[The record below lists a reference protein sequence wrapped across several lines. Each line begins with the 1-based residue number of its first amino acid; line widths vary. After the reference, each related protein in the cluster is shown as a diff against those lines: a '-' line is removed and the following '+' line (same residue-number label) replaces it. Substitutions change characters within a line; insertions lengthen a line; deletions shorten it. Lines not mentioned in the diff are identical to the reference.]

1 MGQHRIFEIEQ
12 AICPGDSHCDRRE
25 RLRYRVHV
33 AAIVS
38 HPPEGD
44 RSLAVTRDVDAFQS
58 ESALGDR
65 LTQPEQA
72 DLDAVDGWH
81 RHAEMLWDEHS
92 TAATGR
98 SPHQESGLSMRTT
111 RTPAALAAR

>member
-1 MGQHRIFEIEQ
+1 VIDVRIVPAEIDPCCHRQQLTDRQLLVSLGRRVFELRQMGQHRIFEIEQ

-44 RSLAVTRDVDAFQS
+44 RSLAVTRDVDAF
-58 ESALGDR
+58 
-65 LTQPEQA
+65 
-72 DLDAVDGWH
+72 
-81 RHAEMLWDEHS
+81 
-92 TAATGR
+92 
-98 SPHQESGLSMRTT
+98 
-111 RTPAALAAR
+111 